1 MKIGGSMI
9 NNEPVRAG
17 LNDVDLELSGVRK
30 TFGSTVAVD
39 DLDLKVMR
47 GEFLFLLGPSGCG
60 KTTTLRL
67 IAGLI
72 HPERGKIFIRG
83 RDVSRVSAHKRGL
96 GMVFQDYALFP
107 HMNVFDNVAFGLRMK
122 KVPRSQWKKKVG
134 RALELVRLE
143 GLEDR
148 YPKQLSGGQ
157 QQRVALARALV
168 IEPMAL
174 LLDEP
179 LSNLDLK
186 LRQQMRVELRQLQE
200 RLGITTIF
208 VTHDQEES
216 LSMGD
221 RIAVMEDGRINQLG
235 SPKNIYEFPRSRF
248 IADFI
253 GESNFFQGKVTK
265 IMESGNAEVEVDE
278 GFKLVGKGPES
289 LKAGKRVTV
298 AVRPEKMHLLDQL
311 TPEYPNCLPSKVL
324 TAVFMGSYT
333 RFHLSLPGD
342 AICIVQQQNV
352 RGVRGFQ
359 KGDHAYVAW
368 EVEEGLVITEG

>member
-1 MKIGGSMI
+1 MI
-9 NNEPVRAG
+9 NGEPVRGG
-17 LNDVDLELSGVRK
+17 LNDADLELSGVRK

-39 DLDLKVMR
+39 DLDLKVTR
-47 GEFLFLLGPSGCG
+47 SEFLFLLGPSGCG

-72 HPERGKIFIRG
+72 RPERGKIFIRG
-83 RDVSRVSAHKRGL
+83 RDVSRVPAHKRGL

-107 HMNVFDNVAFGLRMK
+107 HMNVFENVAFGLRMQ
-122 KVPRSQWKKKVG
+122 KVPRSQWKERAG

-143 GLEDR
+143 GLEGR
-148 YPKQLSGGQ
+148 YPRQLSGGQ

-221 RIAVMEDGRINQLG
+221 RVAVMENGRINQLG
-235 SPKNIYEFPRSRF
+235 SPKSIYEFPHSRF

-253 GESNFFQGKVTK
+253 GESNFFQAKVTK
-265 IMESGNAEVEVDE
+265 ITESGDAEVEANE
-278 GFKLVGKGPES
+278 GFKLTAKAPGS
-289 LKAGKRVTV
+289 LKAGERVTV
-298 AVRPEKMHLLDQL
+298 AVRPEKMFLLDQP
-311 TPEYPNCLPSKVL
+311 TSEYPNCFPSKVL
-324 TAVFMGSYT
+324 TSVFMGSYT

-342 AICIVQQQNV
+342 TICLVQQQNV
-352 RGVRGFQ
+352 RDVRDFQ
-359 KGDHAYVAW
+359 KGDKAYVAW
-368 EVEEGLVITEG
+368 AVEDTLVIPEG

>member
-1 MKIGGSMI
+1 MNNSYSAKEGS
-9 NNEPVRAG
+9 
-17 LNDVDLELSGVRK
+17 NDVDLELSGVRK
-30 TFGSTVAVD
+30 AFGSTVAVD
-39 DLDLKVMR
+39 NLYLQVTK

-60 KTTTLRL
+60 KTTTLRM
-67 IAGLI
+67 IAGFI
-72 HPERGKIFIRG
+72 RPERGKIFIRG
-83 RDVSRVSAHKRGL
+83 RDVSRVPAHKRGL

-107 HMNVFDNVAFGLRMK
+107 HMNVFDNVAFGLRMQ
-122 KVPRSQWKKKVG
+122 KVPKDQWKDRVKG
-134 RALELVRLE
+134 ALELVRLE

-221 RIAVMEDGRINQLG
+221 RIAVMEAGRINQLG
-235 SPKNIYEFPRSRF
+235 SPKDIYEYPRSRF

-265 IMESGNAEVEVDE
+265 ITESGNAEMEVDE
-278 GFKLVGKGPES
+278 GFKLVGKASGR
-289 LKAGKRVTV
+289 LKAGQQASV
-298 AVRPEKMHLLDQL
+298 AVRPEKILLLDQP
-311 TPEYPNCLPSKVL
+311 TSEYPNCLPSKVE
-324 TAVFMGSYT
+324 TAVFIGSYT
-333 RFHLSLPGD
+333 RFQLSLPGN
-342 AICIVQQQNV
+342 AICIVQQQNI
-352 RGVRGFQ
+352 RGARSFQ
-359 KGDHAYVAW
+359 KEDHAYVAW
-368 EVEEGLVITEG
+368 AVEDGLVIPEG

>member
-1 MKIGGSMI
+1 MTNSEPISVGST
-9 NNEPVRAG
+9 E
-17 LNDVDLELSGVRK
+17 VDLELVGIRK
-30 TFGSTVAVD
+30 SYEHAVAVD
-39 DLDLKVMR
+39 DLDLKVMK

-60 KTTTLRL
+60 KTTTLRM

-72 HPERGKIFIRG
+72 RPDTGKIFIRG
-83 RDVSRVSAHKRGL
+83 KDVSGVPAHKRGL

-107 HMNVFDNVAFGLRMK
+107 HMSVFGNVAFGLRMK
-122 KVPRSQWKKKVG
+122 KVPRSHWRNKVEH
-134 RALELVRLE
+134 ALELARLE
-143 GLEDR
+143 GLEER

-168 IEPMAL
+168 IEPMIL

-221 RIAVMEDGRINQLG
+221 RIAVMERGRINQLD
-235 SPKNIYEFPRSRF
+235 SPRNIYEFPRSRF

-253 GESNFFQGKVTK
+253 GESNFFRGNVTT
-265 IMESGNAEVEVDE
+265 ISDSGDVEVKSEE
-278 GFKLVGKGPES
+278 GFMVRAKTPMGVS
-289 LKAGKRVTV
+289 LGQQVSV
-298 AVRPEKMHLLDQL
+298 AVRPEKMSLLAQ
-311 TPEYPNCLPSKVL
+311 PISEHPNCVPCEVSAV
-324 TAVFMGSYT
+324 VFMGSYT
-333 RFHLSLPGD
+333 RFHLSLLGGTL
-342 AICIVQQQNV
+342 CIVQQQNV
-352 RGVRGFQ
+352 RGARTFRN
-359 KGDHAYVAW
+359 GDRAYITWA
-368 EVEEGLVITEG
+368 VEDGLVIMDHGQDSQ